1 MVIGPMP
8 HDYLF
13 TQVCAVIHHG
23 GAGTTSAGLR
33 AGLPT
38 FICPFFGD
46 QFFWAEMMFRSKA
59 GPKGVPVKLLTTE
72 NLIESFEF
80 LCDPETIETARDLGY
95 KMSEENGVENGTMSF
110 YRQLPVEQMV
120 CDVSIFNDQQSNIAF
135 CFCIDCGLKMSE
147 EVDRVVH
154 RSSGPRKGH
163 SRAIFKTKVWA
174 DEARYPSFKTPTQGM
189 AMFDADGKMKVT
201 GSGAAEKLRRSG
213 NTKVNV
219 FAKSYQ
225 TLQLSESCCDSDG
238 ALRKVMKHESLKGR
252 YTVLLY

>member
-1 MVIGPMP
+1 
-8 HDYLF
+8 
-13 TQVCAVIHHG
+13 
-23 GAGTTSAGLR
+23 
-33 AGLPT
+33 
-38 FICPFFGD
+38 
-46 QFFWAEMMFRSKA
+46 
-59 GPKGVPVKLLTTE
+59 
-72 NLIESFEF
+72 
-80 LCDPETIETARDLGY
+80 
-95 KMSEENGVENGTMSF
+95 MSEENGVENGTMSF

-147 EVDRVVH
+147 EVDQVVH

-189 AMFDADGKMKVT
+189 AMFDADGKMKIT

-225 TLQLSESCCDSDG
+225 TLQLSESCCDSDST
-238 ALRKVMKHESLKGR
+238 LRKVMKHESLKGKH
-252 YTVLLY
+252 TVLYLFVYLYLYLIILFAHTYSYNIHQILISNATATSPSKHSTRTVQNPRPLNQSQSVMMQSMKKSKSSKNQKIVLIIYKTSLSIVLRPVEIMVITNHQ